1 MDWNIMRLGKGH
13 NMQRWWKRP
22 VFPVAAMTVA
32 WLVGMAFAVG
42 RTQISAKAAS
52 PSYTYSIDT
61 SAQTPVLLVNGQR
74 YPAQAAGQAAA
85 PSDRPLMVEDVF
97 KNVQALTKMPVADF
111 MLTMGIMTS
120 SLGFDC
126 SDCHDLAGTD
136 KVNWAADTPR
146 KRTARRMV
154 TMVQAINR
162 EHFNNRQVVTCFS
175 CHRNRDRPLTTPTM
189 DMMYGEPKVEPDD
202 FLPATPGTPSADQ
215 VFDKYIAALGGAQRL
230 NSLTSYVAT
239 GSSTGF
245 GGFGGNSVVTI
256 YAKAP
261 DMRST
266 IVTWPNIPGRDINA
280 RTFNGR
286 TGWIQNP
293 LSVLG
298 EYQLAGTEID
308 GARLDA
314 QLGFPGQIKT
324 VLSNWRV
331 SEPFEH
337 VRDREVYAVQGDGP
351 RGTFATF
358 YFDKETGL
366 LIRSIRYGATA
377 IGKTPTQIDFD
388 NYKDMG
394 GGIKFPS
401 DWVFKWPGG
410 LDNIKLSD
418 IKTNVP
424 IDASRFERPS
434 VAKQ

>member
-1 MDWNIMRLGKGH
+1 MRLGKGN

-22 VFPVAAMTVA
+22 VLPVAGMVVA
-32 WLVGMAFAVG
+32 WLIGMTFAVG
-42 RTQISAKAAS
+42 RTQISASAAS

-61 SAQTPVLLVNGQR
+61 SAPTPVLLVNGHP
-74 YPAQAAGQAAA
+74 YTAQAAGQAAA
-85 PSDRPLMVEDVF
+85 ADRPLMVEDIF
-97 KNVQALTKMPVADF
+97 TNVQALTKIPVADF

-162 EHFNNRQVVTCFS
+162 DNFGGRQVVTCFS

-189 DMMYGEPKVEPDD
+189 DMMYGEPKIEADD
-202 FLPATPGTPSADQ
+202 FLPKTDMTPPADQ
-215 VFDKYIAALGGAQRL
+215 IFDKYIAALGGAQRL
-230 NSLTSYVAT
+230 NALTSYLAT

-245 GGFGGNSVVTI
+245 GGFGGSSVVQI
-256 YAKAP
+256 YAKFP

-266 IVTWPNIPGRDINA
+266 IVTWPNLKDRDDNS

-286 TGWIQNP
+286 TGWIKNP

-308 GARLDA
+308 GAKLDA

-324 VLSNWRV
+324 VLTNWRV

-366 LIRSIRYGATA
+366 LLRSIRYGVTV
-377 IGKTPTQIDFD
+377 IGKTPTQIDYGD
-388 NYKDMG
+388 YRDLG
-394 GGIKFPS
+394 GGIKFPT

-410 LDNIKLSD
+410 LDNIKLTD
-418 IKTNVP
+418 VKTNIA

-434 VAKQ
+434 VAKK